1 VSTKK
6 IKTKVSKRK
15 VSNKSLKN
23 SAASGSA
30 EQCSIDILTP
40 DCLELISCFLD
51 TKSALSLYQTS
62 KSINLKLQ
70 GCVHF
75 WKHLC
80 KNENFDEYNALKNK
94 NNDDEAGEEET
105 PRMSWSGEKFHDVQ
119 TAEDSTFWHRVFLRG
134 IEMRRNIVNG
144 KFEMWRLF
152 MTDPES
158 LPVKRMSKD
167 TSFRELRSQHRNSPF
182 NDHRRRVRIHRYW
195 NEDYL
200 IAIQHTVNHAFNDI
214 FVWSWNECQNPTF
227 LYSHDLSTTYPTG
240 LFPTSF
246 FLWKRYLV
254 LMPETGY
261 IQDERKLSS
270 MIRVHDLSRNF
281 ELIGKYD
288 FPENGL
294 RRHLKITTGNEAAH
308 LHKLGDKAVALCR
321 TPKLNLFVFSL
332 PSCDLVQTVALPEN
346 PERPLELDDL
356 DQRFLMKDNTMMF
369 MFHHPDFFNHLF
381 TSMEG
386 GTPLEKK
393 YGRLMIVDFDNF
405 LKTNG
410 EIEMRVDS
418 QFDSNED
425 YIEKI
430 SVISKSKMACVLMS
444 GKIVVRNIMNTG
456 CSSITYMD
464 SLTIPCPE
472 QLQDEFDTEFEE
484 LDTDGPN
491 LCTSSSGDL
500 IIVLRHFTKGRK
512 IHCYS
517 SKGDLL
523 YSLEVDDPALQLE
536 KQPGYL
542 SMDLD
547 GNFLCAADQNRIV
560 LWNSRTGAYVNTIV
574 IPQHYNYR
582 DDPEESADKYCWKGH
597 TDFAFTEDGIIII
610 HSQRNFPIAADVL
623 LFW

>member
-1 VSTKK
+1 M
-6 IKTKVSKRK
+6 
-15 VSNKSLKN
+15 
-23 SAASGSA
+23 
-30 EQCSIDILTP
+30 LTC
-40 DCLELISCFLD
+40 DF
-51 TKSALSLYQTS
+51 
-62 KSINLKLQ
+62 
-70 GCVHF
+70 V
-75 WKHLC
+75 
-80 KNENFDEYNALKNK
+80 
-94 NNDDEAGEEET
+94 
-105 PRMSWSGEKFHDVQ
+105 
-119 TAEDSTFWHRVFLRG
+119 
-134 IEMRRNIVNG
+134 
-144 KFEMWRLF
+144 
-152 MTDPES
+152 
-158 LPVKRMSKD
+158 
-167 TSFRELRSQHRNSPF
+167 
-182 NDHRRRVRIHRYW
+182 RYW

-214 FVWSWNECQNPTF
+214 FVWSWNECQNPSF
-227 LYSHDLSTTYPTG
+227 LYSHDLSSTYPTG

-261 IQDERKLSS
+261 IQEERQLTS

-281 ELIGKYD
+281 ELVGKYD

-321 TPKLNLFVFSL
+321 TPRLRMFVFSL
-332 PSCDLVQTVALPEN
+332 PSCELVQNVALPEN

-381 TSMEG
+381 TSIEG
-386 GTPLEKK
+386 GGPLDTMF
-393 YGRLMIVDFDNF
+393 GRLLIVDFDNF
-405 LKTNG
+405 MKTNG
-410 EIEMRVDS
+410 DIEMRVDNK
-418 QFDSNED
+418 FDSNED

-430 SVISKSKMACVLMS
+430 SVISKSRLACALMS
-444 GKIVVRNIMNTG
+444 GKIVIRNIMATS
-456 CSSITYMD
+456 CTSITYMD

-472 QLQDEFDTEFEE
+472 QLQEDEFDTELEE

-500 IIVLRHFTKGRK
+500 IVVLRHFTKGRK

-517 SKGDLL
+517 SKGDLM
-523 YSLEVDDPALQLE
+523 YSLEVDDPALELE
-536 KQPGYL
+536 QQPGYL

-560 LWNSRTGAYVNTIV
+560 LWNSRTGDYVNTIV

-582 DDPEESADKYCWKGH
+582 VSFHVTLAQDDAIITITQDDPEESADKYCWKGH